1 MKRHLRWAPA
11 ALLVTL
17 AVAMVAAAGCQQSDQ
32 GDTATVDVVPPL
44 PVQSVAPAD
53 VTAMVGQPA
62 PSFACAAIDGE
73 EIDLQEYLGK
83 QVILLAFWTP
93 TCPSCQQALPELV
106 DILKELEGDEAPAA
120 ESDAVESESAAE
132 SAAAEEPAVESGAD
146 EGNAESAPAES
157 EAAPELA
164 DFAFITVYL
173 GEDTEAP
180 SEYVEAHGFEFP
192 VVADKGGTL
201 KEIYE
206 VSVTPQIVLIGV
218 DGSIQAIY
226 QGWASTH
233 GSTVRDQLQRLRAG
247 EDISGDAASLSMGG
261 G

>member
-106 DILKELEGDEAPAA
+106 DILKEFEDEQPVDA
-120 ESDAVESESAAE
+120 ESEAVESEAE
-132 SAAAEEPAVESGAD
+132 GTAAEEPAVESGAD

-164 DFAFITVYL
+164 DFASITVYL

-201 KEIYE
+201 KEIYQ